1 MKLPDWKIRLIFGLK
16 LKQLRQEKGL
26 SLSELAK
33 KSSLSISY
41 LNEIENGKKYPK
53 ADKIALLAHTLQ
65 VTYDSLVSLKLTKN
79 LAPIG
84 DLLESNILEQLPLDH
99 YGIDI
104 NKVLLQISQAPLQLS
119 ALVATLIEMAKNS
132 ELSQNNF
139 SKTAIQTYKELNE
152 NYFPELENVVD
163 GFCSKFELD
172 SISTINLETLSKILV
187 DKFHF
192 TIDEKT
198 LTEYPEFGSIRGVH
212 IIDSKTKKV
221 LLNQKLFPYQKSFIL
236 GKEIAY
242 NYLNI
247 KDRSH
252 IYSDISL
259 NSFDELLNNFKASYF
274 ATALMIKRES
284 LIEELSKFFS
294 SEKWN
299 AEAFLSILGKYNA
312 SIEMFFQRITNLLPK
327 YFNIFSFFFLRF
339 NSKINSDKY
348 SLQKEL
354 RLNISENPGGYQI
367 NEHYCRRW
375 VSIKALKKLEN
386 IQHDASQTGETVAS
400 IQKSTFVN
408 TQNEFLTITI
418 AKKSSFLENTNFS
431 VTLGILLNDE
441 VRKKINFCNDPEIP
455 SVIVN
460 DTCERCNIR
469 DCAERVAAPVEYEK
483 KIRDEELKKALRKLI
498 ESGGN

>member
-26 SLSELAK
+26 SLSELAQ

-79 LAPIG
+79 FAPIG

-99 YGIDI
+99 YGIDV

-119 ALVATLIEMAKNS
+119 ALVATLIEMARNS

-139 SKTAIQTYKELNE
+139 SRTAIQTYKELNG
-152 NYFPELENVVD
+152 NFFPELEEIAD
-163 GFCSKFELD
+163 EFCSKFDLALAH
-172 SISTINLETLSKILV
+172 TIDLETLSKILV
-187 DKFHF
+187 EKFHF
-192 TIDEKT
+192 TIDETT
-198 LTEYPEFGSIRGVH
+198 LGKFPEFGSIRGVH
-212 IIDSKTKKV
+212 IPDSKTKKV
-221 LLNQKLFPYQKSFIL
+221 LLNQKLSTYQKSFII

-242 NYLNI
+242 DYLNI
-247 KDRSH
+247 KDRTH

-274 ATALMIKRES
+274 ATALMIRKES
-284 LIEELSKFFS
+284 LIEDLSRFFS
-294 SEKWN
+294 VEKWN
-299 AEAFLSILGKYNA
+299 ADAFLLLLDKYNT
-312 SIEMFFQRITNLLPK
+312 SIEMFFQRITNVLSK
-327 YFNIFSFFFLRF
+327 YFNIPSFFFLRF
-339 NSKINSDKY
+339 NSVIDSDKY
-348 SLQKEL
+348 SLLKEL
-354 RLNISENPGGYQI
+354 RLNTNENPGGYQT

-375 VSIKALKKLEN
+375 ISIKALKKLEKTQRETN
-386 IQHDASQTGETVAS
+386 QDGGTVAL

-408 TQNEFLTITI
+408 TKNEFLTITV

-431 VTLGILLNDE
+431 ITLSILLTNE
-441 VRKKINFCNDPEIP
+441 IRKKINFCDDPEIP
-455 SVIVN
+455 SVTVN
-460 DTCERCNIR
+460 DTCERCNIQN
-469 DCAERVAAPVEYEK
+469 CAERVAQPVEYER
-483 KIRDEELKKALRKLI
+483 KIRDEELKSALRKLI
-498 ESGGN
+498 EAGS

>member
-26 SLSELAK
+26 SLSELAR

-99 YGIDI
+99 YGIDV

-139 SKTAIQTYKELNE
+139 SRTAIQTYRELNE
-152 NYFPELENVVD
+152 NYFPELENIVD
-163 GFCSKFELD
+163 KFCSKFKLN
-172 SISTINLETLSKILV
+172 STSTIDLETLSKILT

-192 TIDEKT
+192 TIDEKI
-198 LTEYPEFGSIRGVH
+198 LTGYPEFASIRGVH
-212 IIDSKTKKV
+212 ISNSRAKKI
-221 LLNQKLFPYQKSFIL
+221 LINQKLSPYQKSFIV

-242 NYLNI
+242 NHLNI

-259 NSFDELLNNFKASYF
+259 NSFDELLSNFKASYF
-274 ATALMIKRES
+274 ATALMIRRES
-284 LIEELSKFFS
+284 LIKDLSAFFS
-294 SEKWN
+294 AAKWN
-299 AEAFLSILGKYNA
+299 AGAFLSMLDKYNT
-312 SIEMFFQRITNLLPK
+312 SVEMFFQRITNVLSK
-327 YFNIFSFFFLRF
+327 YFNISSFFFLRF
-339 NSKINSDKY
+339 NSKIGTDKY
-348 SLQKEL
+348 SLLKEL
-354 RLNISENPGGYQI
+354 RLNTIENPGGYQT

-375 VSIKALKKLEN
+375 VSVKALKKLEKMQCEAN
-386 IQHDASQTGETVAS
+386 PADEPVVL
-400 IQKSTFVN
+400 IQKSIFVN
-408 TQNEFLTITI
+408 TQNEFLTITV

-431 VTLGILLNDE
+431 ITLGILLNDE
-441 VRKKINFCNDPEIP
+441 VRKKINFCDDAEIP

-460 DTCERCNIR
+460 DTCERCNIQN
-469 DCAERVAAPVEYEK
+469 CGERVAEPVEYEK

-498 ESGGN
+498 ESAS

>member
-16 LKQLRQEKGL
+16 LKQLRQEKRL
-26 SLSELAK
+26 SLSELAR
-33 KSSLSISY
+33 KSSLSVSY

-99 YGIDI
+99 YGIDV

-139 SKTAIQTYKELNE
+139 SRTAIQTYRELNE
-152 NYFPELENVVD
+152 NYFPELENIAD
-163 GFCSKFELD
+163 KFCSKFELD
-172 SISTINLETLSKILV
+172 STHTIDLETLSKILT

-192 TIDEKT
+192 AIDEKI
-198 LTEYPEFGSIRGVH
+198 LTGYPEFGSIRGVH
-212 IIDSKTKKV
+212 ISNSRTKKI
-221 LLNQKLFPYQKSFIL
+221 LINQKLTPYQKSFIV

-242 NYLNI
+242 SHLNI

-274 ATALMIKRES
+274 AAALMIRRES
-284 LIEELSKFFS
+284 LIKGLSAFFS
-294 SEKWN
+294 AAKWN
-299 AEAFLSILGKYNA
+299 AGAFLSMLDKYNT
-312 SIEMFFQRITNLLPK
+312 SVEMFFQRITNVLSK
-327 YFNIFSFFFLRF
+327 YFSISSFFFLRF
-339 NSKINSDKY
+339 NSKIGTDKY
-348 SLQKEL
+348 SLLKEL
-354 RLNISENPGGYQI
+354 RLNTIENPGGYQT

-375 VSIKALKKLEN
+375 VSVKALKKLEK
-386 IQHDASQTGETVAS
+386 IQREANPADEKVVL

-408 TQNEFLTITI
+408 TQNEFLTITV

-431 VTLGILLNDE
+431 ITLGILLNDE
-441 VRKKINFCNDPEIP
+441 VRKKINFCDDPEIP

-460 DTCERCNIR
+460 DTCERCNIQN
-469 DCAERVAAPVEYEK
+469 CGERVAQPVEYEK

-498 ESGGN
+498 ESTS